1 MYILIILLSIIRV
14 TSSDPG
20 HFMITQQQ
28 ITVSGNTSFGDF
40 DCKYTTLGLRDTL
53 VYNDSKNQKPMHF
66 RIPVKDFACGSF
78 LINKDFRSTI
88 KAEKYPNAEVQVKN
102 FRNEKGHFK
111 CDLLVTLV
119 GKKLEF
125 PGWEFSRTSDGLV
138 GQLQLSFEQL
148 ELEAP
153 KKLGGLIKVDEKL
166 ELEVLLGF

>member
-1 MYILIILLSIIRV
+1 
-14 TSSDPG
+14 
-20 HFMITQQQ
+20 
-28 ITVSGNTSFGDF
+28 
-40 DCKYTTLGLRDTL
+40 
-53 VYNDSKNQKPMHF
+53 MHF

-125 PGWEFSRTSDGLV
+125 PGWEFSRTSEGLV